1 MTRVPDPGNSGGGIA
16 SITNQTPPK
25 KSNFSSTANSINPN
39 HIIIAADGGA
49 RHCIKI
55 GINPHFVIGDFDSLS
70 EEELTFLKSNGS
82 EIIRYSTQKDETDL
96 ELAVN
101 FAMNQG
107 CREVSIYGAFGGRW
121 DMTFANVLLFAS
133 PIYTGIHFK
142 LIDSKTTAYILR
154 SGETLKFKSQPGTN
168 VSIIPLRGSASGLTY
183 NGLKWSLENATLPF
197 GTPMGVSNQTT
208 QNISEIF
215 LEEGI
220 ILIFV
225 FDSDAF

>member
-1 MTRVPDPGNSGGGIA
+1 M
-16 SITNQTPPK
+16 NQCIIFANG
-25 KSNFSSTANSINPN
+25 NFSSTANLINPN
-39 HIIIAADGGA
+39 HVIIAADGGA
-49 RHCIKI
+49 RHCLEI

-70 EEELTFLKSNGS
+70 EEELTFFESNGS
-82 EIIRYSTQKDETDL
+82 ELIKYPAQKDETDL

-101 FAMNQG
+101 FAMHQG
-107 CREVSIYGAFGGRW
+107 FIDVSVYGAFGGRW

-142 LIDSKTTAYILR
+142 IIDTKTTAYILR
-154 SGETLKFKSQPGTN
+154 SGETLKFKSKPGST
-168 VSIIPLRGSASGLTY
+168 VSIMPLRGSATGLTY
-183 NGLKWSLENATLPF
+183 NGLKWSLEKATLPF
-197 GTPMGVSNQTT
+197 GTPKGVSNQTT
-208 QNISEIF
+208 QKVSEIF